1 MVSSAR
7 RPASGHDQ
15 FCGFLRGVTTP
26 DDEPLMTGPE
36 VAEMLRLHPGTVER
50 WRREG
55 HGPAWSRL
63 GRQARYRRSEVHRW
77 LIEQERAEEYRR
89 TS

>member
-1 MVSSAR
+1 MTTDATS
-7 RPASGHDQ
+7 H
-15 FCGFLRGVTTP
+15 VTSHVTAYD

-63 GRQARYRRSEVHRW
+63 GRQARYRRSEVRRW
-77 LIEQERAEEYRR
+77 LIEQERAGEYRR
-89 TS
+89 S